1 METWTIPW
9 LLLGVPCVGAL
20 LAWFAWSTLS
30 QLKSVLLLA
39 TGASFVSLAVATAAI
54 GAFPPFMP
62 LLCVLPIAAFGSLLG
77 QPLHRELRLAWL
89 STLPLLGLGL
99 AAMTAA
105 EPIRWLFCSA
115 LLLVVMGLLS
125 RARTAATAYPAWG
138 VGTYGLGVLAALVA
152 AFAPEPI
159 RTVAGILLA
168 LVLIPLFP
176 LHAGHGAC
184 LTRLPANLPAFLVVL
199 LPTVGLS
206 ILVTVLPAVPE
217 WFRTTITG
225 AALLS
230 MVYASVRALSQ
241 SRPLP
246 LLAHASL
253 ALCSILWWYVAGTG
267 VVFAPVGVFLIA
279 VSLTIAGLYLG
290 WYAIRARYGD
300 LDLRALGG
308 LVQPMPRFAV
318 LFSLLALA
326 ALGLPPFG
334 VFSGFMGMVLR
345 PAGSL
350 ATGATLVLL
359 VWLAASWYFTDLM
372 RRLLFG
378 KPRADLRFED
388 LRDTE
393 FASLALML
401 GLLLLLGLAP
411 SRLFDVGTISAS
423 PPPAPE
429 STVWNR

>member
-1 METWTIPW
+1 MGTWTMAW
-9 LLLGVPCVGAL
+9 LLLGVPCAGAL
-20 LAWFAWSTLS
+20 LAWFASSTLP

-39 TGASFVSLAVATAAI
+39 AAASFVSLVVGSAAV
-54 GAFPPFMP
+54 GAVPPFIP
-62 LLCVLPIAAFGSLLG
+62 LLCVLPIVAFASLLG
-77 QPLHRELRLAWL
+77 QPLHRELRLGWL
-89 STLPLLGLGL
+89 TTLLLLGLGL
-99 AAMTAA
+99 AAITAA
-105 EPIRWLFCSA
+105 EPIGWLLCGA
-115 LLLVVMGLLS
+115 LLLVVIGLLS

-152 AFAPEPI
+152 AFAPDPI
-159 RTVAGILLA
+159 RAVAGILLA
-168 LVLIPLFP
+168 LILIPLFP

-217 WFRTTITG
+217 WLRTTIIG

-230 MVYASVRALSQ
+230 MAYASVRALSQ
-241 SRPLP
+241 SRPRP

-253 ALCSILWWYVAGTG
+253 AFFSILWWYVAGTG
-267 VVFAPVGVFLIA
+267 MVFAPVGVFLIA
-279 VSLTIAGLYLG
+279 VSLTTAGLYLG

-300 LDLRALGG
+300 LDVRALGG
-308 LVQPMPRFAV
+308 LVQPMPRFAL

-334 VFSGFMGMVLR
+334 VFSGFIGMVLR

-350 ATGATLVLL
+350 ATGTPLVLL
-359 VWLAASWYFTDLM
+359 VWLAASWYFTDVM
-372 RRLLFG
+372 RCLLFG

-393 FASLALML
+393 FASLALVL
-401 GLLLLLGLAP
+401 GLLLILGLAP
-411 SRLFDVGTISAS
+411 SRWFDVGTISSS
-423 PPPAPE
+423 PPSAPE